1 MCQHGEYCDI
11 LVEGK
16 ILNKLSVPGKYLE
29 LALGMSA
36 DFAKFNQN
44 FGVIFDWKGKLREKW
59 KGKMREKWGEREW
72 LYPWKLRRE
81 YGKVVQGRIGT
92 SQSGKYNIWL

>member
-59 KGKMREKWGEREW
+59 KGKMKRKNEGKMRGEGMAVPLEIEERIRKSRPRENRDI
-72 LYPWKLRRE
+72 PIWK
-81 YGKVVQGRIGT
+81 I
-92 SQSGKYNIWL
+92 